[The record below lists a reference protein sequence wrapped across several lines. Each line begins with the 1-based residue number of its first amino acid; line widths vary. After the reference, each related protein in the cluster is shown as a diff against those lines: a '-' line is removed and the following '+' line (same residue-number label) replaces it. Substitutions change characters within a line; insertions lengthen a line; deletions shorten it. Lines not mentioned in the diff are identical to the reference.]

1 MTGRARLAALAVAL
15 AVAGCGALPP
25 AAPVPADEQAR
36 LETEGECRNATPGN
50 RLPHFRCHGDY
61 DSFD

>member
-1 MTGRARLAALAVAL
+1 MTGWPGIAALTAALAAS
-15 AVAGCGALPP
+15 GCGALPA
-25 AAPVPADEQAR
+25 AAPVPADELAR